1 MLEKITGTFSGIIRT
16 LSGKSTITEKNIEE
30 TVEQIKMA
38 LLEADVNLR
47 VVRRFVNST
56 IEEAKGEK
64 VLKAVDPGQQFVKI
78 IHDKIVGM
86 LGDEKKDLALKGPDT
101 ESVVMLLGLQGAG
114 KTTAAHKL
122 AAKLKKDGRR
132 PLLVAC
138 DLVRPAA
145 VEQLC
150 VLGQKIEVPVY
161 KDDEALRMADGKAS
175 PKAALKVAKGA
186 LDYAKKNGLD
196 TIIIDTAGR
205 LQIDGDMMEELVE
218 LKKAMNPVETVLVA
232 DSMTGQNAVDIAKSF
247 DEQLGLTG
255 VILTKFDSDARG
267 GAALSL
273 KSITQ
278 KPILYIGTGEKT
290 EDFEEFHPDRI
301 ASRVLGMG
309 DIVSR
314 VEKADETV
322 DAEAA
327 LKMQKKMQR
336 NEFTLQDMLEQL
348 EQVEKMGSV
357 SKIMDMLPGLAGQ
370 LTDAQLGQSQEALK
384 HQKAII
390 QSMTKK
396 ERANHLIIG
405 PARRKRIAK
414 GSGTSVQ
421 EVNKLIKQFE
431 KTKLTM
437 KKLTRNR
444 GAQAKMMNQMASMM
458 GGQGGMNGLGGMD
471 MSQLKNMK
479 LPNGMKFP
487 GGFGF

>member
-1 MLEKITGTFSGIIRT
+1 MLEKITGTFSNIIRT
-16 LSGKSTITEKNIEE
+16 LSGKATISEKNIEE

-78 IHDKIVGM
+78 IYDKITSM
-86 LGDEKKDLALKGPDT
+86 LGDKKTDLSLKGPDT
-101 ESVVMLLGLQGAG
+101 QSVILLLGLQGAG

-122 AAKLKKDGRR
+122 AARLLKEGRK
-132 PLLVAC
+132 PLLAAC

-145 VEQLC
+145 VEQLS
-150 VLGQKIEVPVY
+150 VLGEKIGVPVY
-161 KDDEALRMADGKAS
+161 KENGAS
-175 PKAALKVAKGA
+175 NAVKVSQNAVS
-186 LDYAKKNGLD
+186 YAKKNGFD
-196 TIIIDTAGR
+196 TIIVDTAGR
-205 LQIDGDMMEELVE
+205 LQIDESMMQELVSM
-218 LKKAMNPVETVLVA
+218 KKALNPVETVLVA

-273 KSITQ
+273 RSITG
-278 KPILYIGTGEKT
+278 KPILFIGTGEKT
-290 EDFEEFHPDRI
+290 EDFEPFHPDRI
-301 ASRVLGMG
+301 ASRILGMG
-309 DIVSR
+309 DVVSL
-314 VEKADETV
+314 VEKAQQTV
-322 DAEAA
+322 DAQEAERI
-327 LKMQKKMQR
+327 QKKMMC

-348 EQVEKMGSV
+348 QSVEKMGSM
-357 SKIMDMLPGLAGQ
+357 SQILDMMPGLAGQ
-370 LTDAQLGQSQEALK
+370 ISEDQIDKAGMK

-390 QSMTKK
+390 QSMTLK
-396 ERANHLIIG
+396 ERRNHLIIG

-431 KTKLTM
+431 KTKLAM
-437 KKLTRNR
+437 KKLTRNK
-444 GAQAKMMNQMASMM
+444 GMQAKLMQQM
-458 GGQGGMNGLGGMD
+458 GGMD
-471 MSQLKNMK
+471 MSGLG
-479 LPNGMKFP
+479 GMGGMNIPQGFKMP
-487 GGFGF
+487 GGFKF